1 MPESPAALSFV
12 DSENYKI
19 QVYLIVI
26 QLRPWTRWMGYK
38 IWGIN
43 RAKHPSSCLNKF
55 WVLENFNRK
64 VNRVFAKRI
73 TLQKFYGIK
82 KSAAKYHYSA
92 KSGFLKNFRNYK
104 RNVLVICEPVSVSG
118 KNFPAFDT
126 KNFEN
131 NKPANVVST
140 KKFRLNWLFCV
151 LILIILWIFLC
162 FQSSF

>member
-1 MPESPAALSFV
+1 MAQEKILSLLLKLTFRTFAMPESPSALSFV

-19 QVYLIVI
+19 QVYLIVL
-26 QLRPWTRWMGYK
+26 QLRPWTRWIGYK

-92 KSGFLKNFRNYK
+92 KSGFLKNFRLGVCTI
-104 RNVLVICEPVSVSG
+104 RTRTIRTRS
-118 KNFPAFDT
+118 A
-126 KNFEN
+126 
-131 NKPANVVST
+131 
-140 KKFRLNWLFCV
+140 
-151 LILIILWIFLC
+151 LIG
-162 FQSSF
+162 